1 MRLLDRYVFREL
13 IVPFLIGTV
22 ALVLMFQA
30 NALIAYLKEVR
41 TANVPVL
48 AIAQL
53 LIYKTPDF
61 LQLTL
66 LGAVTLA
73 TSLGVTRLARES
85 EITAMRVA
93 GASIRRI
100 VAPIAFFGLLVALLN
115 FWMVETVRPKAEARF
130 RQIANK
136 VIYVAAAPDYAENTL
151 LKTSTNSMIY
161 FASARREK
169 DGRTHVLDL
178 LIVEH
183 PKKGQMLVCNA
194 DESYLNLGV
203 WRATKMY
210 YRLFEG
216 ERLVQFYV
224 KDEAIIDQKIT
235 VTDFFSQPQ
244 APELDIAKLHQQI
257 ALDKSVGRDTR
268 SMETE
273 LYTRFSIPFAC
284 VVLALSAPIF
294 GIKFGR
300 SGGFI
305 GILLAALLIGGWF
318 NLYVI
323 STSIFARNGWFPPML
338 AAWFPN
344 IVFMVF
350 GLIGLR
356 RLE

>member
-1 MRLLDRYVFREL
+1 
-13 IVPFLIGTV
+13 
-22 ALVLMFQA
+22 
-30 NALIAYLKEVR
+30 
-41 TANVPVL
+41 
-48 AIAQL
+48 
-53 LIYKTPDF
+53 
-61 LQLTL
+61 
-66 LGAVTLA
+66 
-73 TSLGVTRLARES
+73 
-85 EITAMRVA
+85 
-93 GASIRRI
+93 
-100 VAPIAFFGLLVALLN
+100 
-115 FWMVETVRPKAEARF
+115 VETVRPKAEARF

-136 VIYVAAAPDYAENTL
+136 VIYVAAAPDYAQDTL
-151 LKTSTNSMIY
+151 IKTKDGSMIY
-161 FASARREK
+161 FARAARQR
-169 DGRTHVLDL
+169 DGSTEVNDL

-183 PKKGQMLVCNA
+183 PQKGQYRVLTA
-194 DESYLNLGV
+194 DQSSLDRGI
-203 WRATKMY
+203 WRAKEMY
-210 YRLFEG
+210 VRVFEG
-216 ERLVQFYV
+216 PRLIQFYAK
-224 KDEAIIDQKIT
+224 KDAVIDQKIT

-284 VVLALSAPIF
+284 VVLALCAPIF

-323 STSIFARNGWFPPML
+323 CTSIFGRNGWFPPML